1 MQSGAE
7 VIPLLPGGVQSLA
20 RAGRE
25 QLIHAATS
33 YRQARDEW
41 LRREIIFNDRIDL
54 LASVV
59 LGYEVMP
66 FHGMMLRWQFLHPDN
81 QQWMFRGAG
90 KTSLLTVVKAIHILC
105 KCRDIR
111 ILISSKTVGNAE
123 GFLKEIKAHLEGT
136 PRLVELF
143 GEFYD
148 PHRVGKWDNRE
159 IEVVGR
165 KTKAKEAS
173 ITCVGVEGTVVSRHY
188 DVLISDD
195 IIDED
200 NARTKRMRDLVQT
213 WYYKT
218 LLPCLEPF
226 SDRVPHCGEHH
237 RHGTRYHYDDLYGH
251 LQEHELKEHTQVIPA
266 LSEDDQSPWPEHY
279 PPDHFKKIRHDSGTI
294 IFNCH
299 SADTEYLTDSGWRLF
314 DEVGSEDRLAVFNS
328 DTAEID
334 YESPTARHSY
344 DHDGPMVYLKNRGID
359 ALVTPGHR
367 MLARPLYG
375 SDTEVE
381 LYRFVEA
388 GELTDVKSSRTG
400 RVQLPSTGVLSG
412 DWRWENFTIPPGRGR
427 GSRAGNI
434 YPEMEVPIR
443 QFAQFLGYFISEGS
457 TSRKV
462 RGPVYFTQ
470 NKGKIADEYLAIV
483 RDLGFEPKVHDYEK
497 SVVVR
502 FSHMGLYNW
511 LREHCGTNSGTKR
524 IPRFMFQMVS
534 GLRRA
539 FLVALVNGDGT
550 WNNTGSEASF
560 WYSTTSSG
568 LNDDLHELCLG
579 LGINYTSRV
588 DDQPNPRW
596 ATVYAGYG
604 HPGAARGLKVREQS
618 QEVPYKGQVSC
629 FTVPSGT
636 LITKRNGRTLISGN
650 CQYQCETDAMRGE
663 IFQYDHCQ
671 RIEDDKIPNGLPV
684 YMGVD
689 LAISKKET
697 SDLTAIVVVSMDK
710 AGNYYVLDYFEGHLR
725 FSEQTIAVKR
735 LYKEH
740 DPVRVAIE
748 TNAYQDAQYQHLKDG
763 DRELRLVGIR
773 QDKDKITR
781 AHKLSALFEAKR
793 MFFRTS
799 TFKLI
804 DQLVGF
810 PEHRY
815 DDGFDGLDLAIRA
828 SRRRTRKLRRTIAP
842 GLM

>member
-1 MQSGAE
+1 MQPAAE
-7 VIPLLPGGVQSLA
+7 VIPLLPGGVKALA
-20 RAGRE
+20 NAGRE
-25 QLIHAATS
+25 QLINAAVS

-41 LRREIIFNDRIDL
+41 LRREIIFNNRIDL
-54 LASVV
+54 LANVV

-66 FHGMMLRWQFLHPDN
+66 FHGMMLRWQFQHPDN

-90 KTSLLTVVKAIHILC
+90 KTSLLTVVKAIHILI
-105 KCRDIR
+105 KSRDVR
-111 ILISSKTVGNAE
+111 ILIASKTVTNAE

-218 LLPCLEPF
+218 LLPCLEPP
-226 SDRVPHCGEHH
+226 SDKIPHRGEHH

-251 LQEHELKEHTQVIPA
+251 LQKHELKEHTQVIPA
-266 LSEDDQSPWPEHY
+266 LSEDEKSPWPDHY
-279 PPDHFKKIRHDSGTI
+279 PAEHFKKIREISGTI
-294 IFNCH
+294 IFNC
-299 SADTEYLTDSGWRLF
+299 
-314 DEVGSEDRLAVFNS
+314 
-328 DTAEID
+328 
-334 YESPTARHSY
+334 
-344 DHDGPMVYLKNRGID
+344 
-359 ALVTPGHR
+359 
-367 MLARPLYG
+367 
-375 SDTEVE
+375 
-381 LYRFVEA
+381 
-388 GELTDVKSSRTG
+388 
-400 RVQLPSTGVLSG
+400 
-412 DWRWENFTIPPGRGR
+412 
-427 GSRAGNI
+427 
-434 YPEMEVPIR
+434 
-443 QFAQFLGYFISEGS
+443 
-457 TSRKV
+457 
-462 RGPVYFTQ
+462 
-470 NKGKIADEYLAIV
+470 
-483 RDLGFEPKVHDYEK
+483 
-497 SVVVR
+497 
-502 FSHMGLYNW
+502 
-511 LREHCGTNSGTKR
+511 
-524 IPRFMFQMVS
+524 
-534 GLRRA
+534 
-539 FLVALVNGDGT
+539 
-550 WNNTGSEASF
+550 
-560 WYSTTSSG
+560 
-568 LNDDLHELCLG
+568 
-579 LGINYTSRV
+579 
-588 DDQPNPRW
+588 
-596 ATVYAGYG
+596 
-604 HPGAARGLKVREQS
+604 
-618 QEVPYKGQVSC
+618 
-629 FTVPSGT
+629 
-636 LITKRNGRTLISGN
+636 
-650 CQYQCETDAMRGE
+650 QYQCNTEAMRGE

-671 RIEDDKIPNGLPV
+671 RIEDDEIPKGLPI

-697 SDLTAIVVVSMDK
+697 SDLTTIVVISVDDVD
-710 AGNYYVLDYFEGHLR
+710 NYYVIDYFEGHLR
-725 FSEQTIAVKR
+725 FSEQTAAVKR
-735 LYKEH
+735 LYKQH

-763 DRELRLVGIR
+763 DRELRLIGVR

-793 MFFRTS
+793 MFFRAS

-828 SRRRTRKLRRTIAP
+828 SRRRTRKPRRTIVP